1 MNELDVQ
8 AEAPAVEPVT
18 ETVAEVAQ
26 ENTEHVEQSPAEQPA
41 VAEETTTSNEAQQEE
56 TRKKTGFQKRIDEL
70 TRQKYE
76 RDAQINA
83 LQDRLNSIEQQSFQ
97 QQAESTKPT
106 IEQFDYDHERWAQ
119 AYTQWV
125 DNQQVA
131 KERHAQQQQQQQLMQ
146 QQQILQQ
153 QRLQEKIYEAQAK
166 YPDFMQTI
174 NDPSL
179 PNLQEINRAA
189 YDAVLES
196 DNMGAVAMHLAKNP
210 EKVYSL
216 ASMSPV
222 QAIREVAKLELML
235 GQGKP
240 QNPTPPPPPPATDIR
255 GKSDVSVNPAKMTT
269 EDYIAWRNQKQMKR

>member
-1 MNELDVQ
+1 MSEALDIQ
-8 AEAPAVEPVT
+8 AETPTVEPVT
-18 ETVAEVAQ
+18 ETAPVQ
-26 ENTEHVEQSPAEQPA
+26 QTTETVEQSPVEQNA
-41 VAEETTTSNEAQQEE
+41 GQEDSTTSNEAQQEE
-56 TRKKTGFQKRIDEL
+56 AKKKSGFQKRIDEL
-70 TRQKYE
+70 TRQRYE

-83 LQDRLNSIEQQSFQ
+83 LQDRLNAIEQQNLQ
-97 QQAESTKPT
+97 VTAEATKPT
-106 IEQFDYDHERWAQ
+106 IEQYDYDHEAWAK
-119 AYTQWV
+119 AYSQWV
-125 DNQQVA
+125 DTQQA
-131 KERHAQQQQQQQLMQ
+131 TKEKQAQEQQQLAYQQ

-210 EKVYSL
+210 EKVYSF
-216 ASMSPV
+216 ASMTPV
-222 QAIREVAKLELML
+222 QAIREVAKLEYML

-240 QNPTPPPPPPATDIR
+240 QNPNTPPPPPPATDIR
-255 GKSDVSVNPAKMTT
+255 GTSDVSVNPTKMST
-269 EDYIAWRNQKQMKR
+269 EEYIAWRNEQMKKR